1 MRMVFLLVVSFL
13 FSCAPMLC
21 RIDQSVATNY
31 LEDIAPKRYVSLLSV
46 YYGAI
51 RMPLKLEKDGDQYR
65 ITGSRIPN
73 VAFDKQ
79 SLCLNNV
86 CLDLPLGPDGI
97 IFGAVLTG
105 EEKAFCSSDGV
116 VLSRDV
122 GSYTLKHYFVDNQ
135 LSKVEVLGRKRERL
149 IILSY
154 GPKTKE
160 GYYKRVKVD
169 VEDLSFTINVEE
181 VSF

>member
-1 MRMVFLLVVSFL
+1 MLFLLVVSFL

-31 LEDIAPKRYVSLLSV
+31 LEDKAPKRYVSLISV
-46 YYGAI
+46 SYGAI
-51 RMPLKLEKDGDQYR
+51 RIPFRLEKDGSQYR

-73 VAFDKQ
+73 VSFDKKG
-79 SLCLNNV
+79 LCLNNV
-86 CLDLPLGPDGI
+86 CLDLPFGPDGI
-97 IFGAVLTG
+97 IFGTVLTG
-105 EEKAFCSSDGV
+105 EEKSSCSSKGI

-135 LSKVEVLGRKRERL
+135 LSKVEVLDRKREKL
-149 IILSY
+149 ITLSY
-154 GPKTKE
+154 GSKTKE